1 MAAEKFWP
9 KSMKYIIISNVTE
22 KTGPLGEHANENF
35 GRCQAIC
42 KLWGFAFALRIAVNY
57 VFEF

>member
-1 MAAEKFWP
+1 
-9 KSMKYIIISNVTE
+9 MKYIIISNVTE
-22 KTGPLGEHANENF
+22 KTGPLGEHANENL

-42 KLWGFAFALRIAVNY
+42 KLCGFALRIAVNY

>member
-1 MAAEKFWP
+1 
-9 KSMKYIIISNVTE
+9 MKYIIISNVTE
-22 KTGPLGEHANENF
+22 KTGPLGEHANENL

-42 KLWGFAFALRIAVNY
+42 KLCGFAFALRIAVNY